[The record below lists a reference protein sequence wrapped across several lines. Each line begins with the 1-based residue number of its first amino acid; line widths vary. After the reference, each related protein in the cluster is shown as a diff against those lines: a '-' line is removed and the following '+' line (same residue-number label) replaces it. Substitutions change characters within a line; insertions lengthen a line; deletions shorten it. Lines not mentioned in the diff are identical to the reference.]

1 MEQKSAII
9 IGAGNRGQTYASYSL
24 TYPNELK
31 IVGIADPNPEKRDK
45 FIHLYN
51 LNDSQCYDS
60 WESIFDQPKL
70 ADVAIITTQ
79 DQMHVEPALAAI
91 KKVSIKEIGRAHV

>member
-51 LNDSQCYDS
+51 LNDS
-60 WESIFDQPKL
+60 
-70 ADVAIITTQ
+70 
-79 DQMHVEPALAAI
+79 
-91 KKVSIKEIGRAHV
+91 